1 MATSLLFP
9 STKRERGALDHAKVT
24 KIIGKSAKFVCSI
37 YINIFWFSDLINKRY
52 STYEWDMKTFVSKAN
67 QKCRDCNL

>member
-1 MATSLLFP
+1 MATFLLFP
-9 STKRERGALDHAKVT
+9 STKSERGALDQAKVT
-24 KIIGKSAKFVCSI
+24 IVKLVCSI
-37 YINIFWFSDLINKRY
+37 HINIFCFSNLISKRY